1 MWGPSEVA
9 LSIEKAER
17 QASRQLHNGDSYSPH
32 SSGQPSTSDDNSILS
47 RQATQPETRQHPIEA
62 ERQRTHLSNHSST
75 AACGLVGFALKG
87 ELPPFGGGREY
98 PPPLPHRDRYLVD
111 FSGPDDPVHG
121 QNWPLKKKLITAAVL
136 GYTTLV
142 SAWGSSVFSSAT
154 AQVAMYFGIST
165 EVATLGLSFY
175 VLGFA
180 SGPLVWAPYSEL
192 KGRRP
197 PLLLGIFGFSIFQIA
212 VAVAKDVQTVLICRF
227 WGGFFASSPLAV
239 VGAVFAD
246 IFGQETR
253 GTAIAVFSMAVFS
266 GPLFAPIA
274 GGFIAESYLGW
285 RWTEY
290 ITAIMGFFALF
301 LCIFFLEETYPP
313 VILVAK
319 ATKLRRLTKNWG
331 IHAKQEELE
340 VNFRELVEKNFSRPL
355 KLLVTEPI
363 ILLLSLYTAFVYGIL
378 YIFLTAYPIVFSE
391 MRGYGLGVSALP
403 YIGMVVGMLF
413 GGLLVIAFQPWTN
426 RRMRAN
432 NNVPIPEDRLV
443 PAIIGS
449 ILFPIGIFWFSW
461 TGNYPNVH
469 WAAPT
474 LAGIPLGIGLITIF
488 LQSLNYLIDAYL
500 MFAAS
505 AIAANTFLRSAFA
518 AGFPLFGRQMFHNL
532 GVNWAGSLLGFIAI
546 AMIPIPIG
554 FFFFGARIRKRSK
567 WAPTEL

>member
-1 MWGPSEVA
+1 MWGPSDVS
-9 LSIEKAER
+9 LDIGKAER
-17 QASRQLHNGDSYSPH
+17 QASRQLHHGDNSSPH
-32 SSGQPSTSDDNSILS
+32 SSEISSSSESSSILS
-47 RQATQPETRQHPIEA
+47 RQGAQRETDCHPTEV
-62 ERQRTHLSNHSST
+62 ERERTRFSDHSNT
-75 AACGLVGFALKG
+75 LGRALVGFTSKG

-111 FSGPDDPVHG
+111 FSGCDDPVHG
-121 QNWPLKKKLITAAVL
+121 QNWPLKKKLITATVL

-154 AQVAMYFGIST
+154 AEVAVFFGISG
-165 EVATLGLSFY
+165 EVAILGISFY

-180 SGPLVWAPYSEL
+180 SGPLIWAPYSEL

-212 VAVAKDVQTVLICRF
+212 VAVARDAQTVLICRF

-246 IFGQETR
+246 IFSQETR

-266 GPLFAPIA
+266 GPLYAPIA
-274 GGFIAESYLGW
+274 GGFITESYLGW

-301 LCIFFLEETYPP
+301 LCLFFLEETYPP
-313 VILVAK
+313 VILVSK
-319 ATKLRRLTKNWG
+319 ATELRHLTKNWG
-331 IHAKQEELE
+331 IHARQEEIE
-340 VNFRELVEKNFSRPL
+340 IDFKELVEKNFARPL
-355 KLLVTEPI
+355 KLLFTEPI
-363 ILLLSLYTAFVYGIL
+363 IFLLSLYTAFVYGIL
-378 YIFLTAYPIVFSE
+378 YIFLTAYPIVFGE
-391 MRGYGLGVSALP
+391 IRGYGLGVSALP
-403 YIGMVVGMLF
+403 YLGMVIGMFL
-413 GGLLVIAFQPWTN
+413 GGFLVIAFQPWTN
-426 RRMRAN
+426 KRMKAN

-461 TGNYPNVH
+461 TGNYPDIH
-469 WAAPT
+469 WAVPT

-488 LQSLNYLIDAYL
+488 LQSINYLIDAYL

-505 AIAANTFLRSAFA
+505 AIAANTFLRSSFA

-532 GVNWAGSLLGFIAI
+532 GVNWAGSLLGFIAVV
-546 AMIPIPIG
+546 MIPIPIG
-554 FFFFGARIRKRSK
+554 FFIFGARIRKRSK